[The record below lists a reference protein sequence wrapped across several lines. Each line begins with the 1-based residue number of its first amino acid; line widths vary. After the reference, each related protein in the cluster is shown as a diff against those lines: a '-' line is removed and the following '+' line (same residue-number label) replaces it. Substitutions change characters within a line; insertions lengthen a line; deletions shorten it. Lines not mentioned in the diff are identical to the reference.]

1 VAKFHAFAYML
12 VPAIVGGAAAVLLMA
27 GSLLSWMNLS
37 NKQRRSRSVW
47 PIRPDEDSDP
57 AIDDSDFLHPAHL
70 RFPPVAAADAEGQPF
85 PTQLPTAA
93 DMDAHDE
100 ASSGQAVDVII
111 RCNMR
116 RRRNRTG
123 PSPPLPP
130 PPLPSDRSDL
140 LQTEEQEEE
149 EKEEQQ
155 QEKKKIGR
163 TWI

>member
-1 VAKFHAFAYML
+1 ML

-93 DMDAHDE
+93 DIDAHDE
-100 ASSGQAVDVII
+100 ASPGRGRDH
-111 RCNMR
+111 
-116 RRRNRTG
+116 T
-123 PSPPLPP
+123 
-130 PPLPSDRSDL
+130 
-140 LQTEEQEEE
+140 LQHEEE
-149 EKEEQQ
+149 EEQD
-155 QEKKKIGR
+155 R
-163 TWI
+163 TFATTSSSSTSF